1 MKTYSAWLIGV
12 LAAAVLLPVNAA
24 ASTPSFTFNLHV
36 PNTAMASAGPFAGD
50 TIRLTGGGSFN
61 SANVVASGSFT
72 IFDPSGSVVES
83 GTWHATAFTSFVSF
97 GGPNTGEVGGQL
109 KITVTLTP
117 AHGAAPLIGQPMI
130 VTCAIF
136 APPGFEEGTT
146 VGDFQTKTGGAT
158 LFHENS

>member
-36 PNTAMASAGPFAGD
+36 PNTALASAGPFAGD

-83 GTWHATAFTSFVSF
+83 GIWHATAFTSFVSF
-97 GGPNTGEVGGQL
+97 GGPNTGEVGG
-109 KITVTLTP
+109 
-117 AHGAAPLIGQPMI
+117 
-130 VTCAIF
+130 
-136 APPGFEEGTT
+136 
-146 VGDFQTKTGGAT
+146 
-158 LFHENS
+158 S